1 MLTRGGSSWSSSAN
15 GMPTPGVPPGTCH
28 TRSVTD
34 DDAGAAATRTWR
46 RRLAAL
52 LRRLGLEVTDLFP
65 GAVIVERRPLGV
77 PRLPGRAP
85 RRPGRKPVEAR
96 SLAPGSSLVRRR
108 AVARKH
114 RLELE
119 RGLHKFLLPEHLIGL
134 LAHYRV
140 DCVLDVG
147 ANRGQYA
154 RLLRKAGYRGQIVSF
169 EPVPAIF
176 AELAKASAADDRW
189 SVHQLALGRTEGTIP
204 MHVVP
209 GTMSS
214 LLAPSEYGIGRYEQL
229 RQVTQVD
236 VPVRR
241 LDGLLETLAEV
252 QGRRL
257 FLKMDTQGY
266 DLEAF
271 AGLGDRVEQV
281 VGLQSEVALLTI
293 YDEMPR
299 LPEALAVY
307 EAAGFAVTGFY
318 PVTREWR
325 TWRVLEFDCVMAR
338 AEAL

>member
-1 MLTRGGSSWSSSAN
+1 VDSDSG
-15 GMPTPGVPPGTCH
+15 
-28 TRSVTD
+28 
-34 DDAGAAATRTWR
+34 AGAARTPTWR
-46 RRLAAL
+46 RRL
-52 LRRLGLEVTDLFP
+52 LGLLPHVGLQVHDLFP
-65 GAVIVERRPLGV
+65 GAVIV
-77 PRLPGRAP
+77 
-85 RRPGRKPVEAR
+85 AR
-96 SLAPGSSLVRRR
+96 SSRQGRGSRLDARELAPGSSLVRRR
-108 AVARKH
+108 AVARKN

-119 RGLHKFLLPEHLIGL
+119 RALHAFLLPEHLAGL

-154 RLLRKAGYRGQIVSF
+154 RLLRRAGYRGQIVSF
-169 EPVPAIF
+169 EPVPDVF
-176 AELAKASAADDRW
+176 AALDEAAASDDRW
-189 SVHQLALGRTEGTIP
+189 SVHQMALGRTDGTTT

-214 LLAPSEYGIGRYEQL
+214 MLAPSEYGTGRYKQL
-229 RQVTQVD
+229 REVTEVE

-241 LDGLLETLAEV
+241 LDGLVDSLPEL

-271 AGLGDRVEQV
+271 AGLGDRVEHV

-293 YDEMPR
+293 YDDMPR
-299 LPEALAVY
+299 LPDALPVY
-307 EAAGFAVTGFY
+307 EAAGFGVTAFY

-325 TWRVLEFDCVMAR
+325 TWRVLEFDCIMAR
-338 AEAL
+338 AGAL

>member
-1 MLTRGGSSWSSSAN
+1 
-15 GMPTPGVPPGTCH
+15 MPGPACHTPSVADDPGVAP
-28 TRSVTD
+28 
-34 DDAGAAATRTWR
+34 TRTWR
-46 RRLAAL
+46 RRLVDL
-52 LRRLGLEVTDLFP
+52 LPRLGLEVTDLFP
-65 GAVIVERRPLGV
+65 GAVIVERRPLAV
-77 PRLPGRAP
+77 PRLPGRTS
-85 RRPGRKPVEAR
+85 RTSGRKPVEAR

-108 AVARKH
+108 GVARKH

-169 EPVPAIF
+169 EPVPDVF
-176 AELAKASAADDRW
+176 AELERASAADDRW

-214 LLAPSEYGIGRYEQL
+214 LLAPSEYGTGRYKQL
-229 RQVTQVD
+229 REVTQVD

-241 LDGLLETLAEV
+241 LDVLLETLPEL

-271 AGLGDRVEQV
+271 AGLGDRVDQV

-293 YDEMPR
+293 YDQMPR

-307 EAAGFAVTGFY
+307 EAAGFGVTGFY

-338 AEAL
+338 ADAL